1 MISKFNKRISFLL
14 CVIDTFNKYAWAISL
29 KDKRDITISN
39 AFQKLLHEFNRK
51 PNKPNIDKNS
61 EFYNRPMSFAIDQW
75 NHG

>member
-1 MISKFNKRISFLL
+1 M
-14 CVIDTFNKYAWAISL
+14 
-29 KDKRDITISN
+29 KDKRDITITN